1 MWGAFDRLLA
11 ILAPGVIIR
20 WDICQ
25 LAANCWHLDCPFQ
38 SQFSVQE
45 KKRNNTR
52 FRACSARISTNFFCP
67 LTSNEE
73 RNLSVQDFFFGCS
86 QQK

>member
-25 LAANCWHLDCPFQ
+25 LAANCWHLDCPLQ

-45 KKRNNTR
+45 KK
-52 FRACSARISTNFFCP
+52 
-67 LTSNEE
+67 
-73 RNLSVQDFFFGCS
+73 
-86 QQK
+86 

>member
-45 KKRNNTR
+45 KKETIQG
-52 FRACSARISTNFFCP
+52 SE
-67 LTSNEE
+67 LVVLE
-73 RNLSVQDFFFGCS
+73 SVQISFVL
-86 QQK
+86 